1 MSASLVRHNKIAIR
15 SASMLSALLRHLS
28 MGTLATIMLVALA
41 LLSASHG
48 KETKAKESATAGTTK
63 SGVVI
68 DNHHEFI
75 DAVRPGA
82 SDYRTELA
90 QGYLKVY
97 SAPDESHD
105 DGLAYYSH
113 SSYAIYTTD
122 GQLFKRVE
130 NHRSRNDQSPELVPL
145 PAGSYLVIARSDR
158 NGDVSIPVAI
168 KASQL
173 TVLDLD
179 LGEQETLRQRLSQTF
194 LNLVKSFANAADPAQ
209 RQVA

>member
-1 MSASLVRHNKIAIR
+1 MTTSLVRHNKSAIW

-41 LLSASHG
+41 LLSATHG
-48 KETKAKESATAGTTK
+48 KEIKAKESATAGTTK
-63 SGVVI
+63 SGVII

-82 SDYRTELA
+82 SDNRTESA

-97 SAPDESHD
+97 SAPDESYD
-105 DGLAYYSH
+105 RGLAYYSH
-113 SSYAIYTTD
+113 SSYAIYTAD

-130 NHRSRNDQSPELVPL
+130 NHRSRNDRSPELVSL

-158 NGDVSIPVAI
+158 EGDVSIPVAI

-179 LGEQETLRQRLSQTF
+179 LGEEETLRERLSQTF
-194 LNLVKSFANAADPAQ
+194 FNLVESVASAADSAQ

>member
-1 MSASLVRHNKIAIR
+1 MSASLVRHNKIAIW
-15 SASMLSALLRHLS
+15 SAPMLSALLRHLS

-41 LLSASHG
+41 LLSATHG
-48 KETKAKESATAGTTK
+48 KETKATESTTAGIAK

-68 DNHHEFI
+68 EKHHELI
-75 DAVRPGA
+75 GAVRPGA
-82 SDYRTELA
+82 SDYRTASA

-105 DGLAYYSH
+105 GGLGYYSH
-113 SSYAIYTTD
+113 SSYAIYTSD

-158 NGDVSIPVAI
+158 DGDVSIPVAI

-179 LGEQETLRQRLSQTF
+179 LGEEETLSQRLSQTF
-194 LNLVKSFANAADPAQ
+194 LNLVKSVANAADPAQ

>member
-1 MSASLVRHNKIAIR
+1 MLFR
-15 SASMLSALLRHLS
+15 S
-28 MGTLATIMLVALA
+28 
-41 LLSASHG
+41 
-48 KETKAKESATAGTTK
+48 
-63 SGVVI
+63 
-68 DNHHEFI
+68 
-75 DAVRPGA
+75 
-82 SDYRTELA
+82 
-90 QGYLKVY
+90 
-97 SAPDESHD
+97 
-105 DGLAYYSH
+105 YSH
-113 SSYAIYTTD
+113 SSYAIYTTE

-158 NGDVSIPVAI
+158 KGDVSIPVAI

-194 LNLVKSFANAADPAQ
+194 LNLVKSFVNAADPAQ

>member
-1 MSASLVRHNKIAIR
+1 MSASMVHHNKSAIW
-15 SASMLSALLRHLS
+15 SASMLSALLRHVS

-41 LLSASHG
+41 LLSATHG
-48 KETKAKESATAGTTK
+48 KETKAKESTTAGTAK
-63 SGVVI
+63 SGVII
-68 DNHHEFI
+68 DNHHGLI
-75 DAVRPGA
+75 GAVRPGA
-82 SDYRTELA
+82 SDYRTESV

-97 SAPDESHD
+97 SAPDEVHD
-105 DGLAYYSH
+105 GSLAYYSH

-130 NHRSRNDQSPELVPL
+130 NHRSRNDQSPELVSL

-158 NGDVSIPVAI
+158 EGDVSIPVAI

-179 LGEQETLRQRLSQTF
+179 VGEEETLRQPISQTF
-194 LNLVKSFANAADPAQ
+194 LNPVKSVASAADPAQ